1 MKNIKQKS
9 ILFLSSISHATTQNW
24 IWKKSLSIMIVPCN
38 CCLLL
43 ELSVSTVLAHTFW
56 TLAELQ
62 HFFCPYLSNK
72 HKTFHVVYCRL
83 LSQLQGSWLF
93 PSDTHSSHGPT
104 VCLYKSPLST
114 LPLKYSLTIP
124 SPTQCNSLTTYININ
139 KAHNFL

>member
-1 MKNIKQKS
+1 MENIKQKL
-9 ILFLSSISHATTQNW
+9 ILFLPSISHVTTQNW

-38 CCLLL
+38 SCLLL
-43 ELSVSTVLAHTFW
+43 ELSVSAIFAHTLL

-72 HKTFHVVYCRL
+72 HKTFHAVYFRL
-83 LSQLQGSWLF
+83 LSQLYGSWLF

-124 SPTQCNSLTTYININ
+124 SPTQCTSLTTYININ